1 MLANE
6 AIRLVLQ
13 QEPNHDLLT
22 GKRQST
28 APAHDRR
35 HAHAPACPKTK
46 DIYLRVVREFALF
59 LGRSPDT
66 ATVEDLRRY
75 QVPATHPKTRC
86 ELRRHSFNKRRCK
99 QRLDTRTEF
108 GRFEF
113 DNLIARDLLAIERI
127 LGEYVVEFL
136 STRGFDKN
144 DAARSWY
151 LRAGCQKTACCIV
164 VVEKTPMRFEVSLNG
179 GKRLYVVQKDNE
191 HERPNEISKTR
202 N

>member
-113 DNLIARDLLAIERI
+113 DNLIARDLLAK
-127 LGEYVVEFL
+127 GSSA
-136 STRGFDKN
+136 STSSSSFRLAALTRMTPPVRGICGP
-144 DAARSWY
+144 DAR
-151 LRAGCQKTACCIV
+151 
-164 VVEKTPMRFEVSLNG
+164 
-179 GKRLYVVQKDNE
+179 KR
-191 HERPNEISKTR
+191 PAA
-202 N
+202 